1 MPPRNRIEKQ
11 CLECGK
17 TYETVPS
24 KALESKFCS
33 KTCRAI
39 YHGKHRVEH
48 VPGGPRR
55 KYDRGAE
62 THRKPGKKRPKDG
75 LCKVCGRKLGEYNKT
90 DQCHHHSVLDP
101 YQNEDWHPD
110 GVKGG
115 VAYDVGLVW

>member
-24 KALESKFCS
+24 KAFESKFCS
-33 KTCRAI
+33 RSCRAI

-55 KYDRGAE
+55 KCERGAE
-62 THRKPGKKRPKDG
+62 RHRKPGKKRPKDG
-75 LCKVCGRKLGEYNKT
+75 RCVVCHCFLNPYNET
-90 DQCHHHSVLDP
+90 DQCDSHSVVDRE
-101 YQNEDWHPD
+101 QNIGWSP
-110 GVKGG
+110 GG
-115 VAYDVGLVW
+115 VRDGIEYNNGLVW